1 MLTGAAVS
9 EASHREPSMILS
21 RDSGFAWTLVASVLL
36 HLVFL
41 AAGLVLYP
49 AISSRVRHQPRIA
62 YFQLSVTIFRI
73 RLGQL
78 MA

>member
-1 MLTGAAVS
+1 MSEVS
-9 EASHREPSMILS
+9 YREPLLDL
-21 RDSGFAWTLVASVLL
+21 RWDSGLALTLVASVLL
-36 HLVFL
+36 HVFFL

-49 AISSRVRHQPRIA
+49 AISSRYRHQPRIA
-62 YFQLSVTIFRI
+62 CFQLSVTIFRI